1 MEEKTIMKN
10 IILFFLGV
18 VVVAT
23 ISFVL
28 GAYLQTSPVAVTA
41 DLSSIAKVI
50 MMFVIWGLIIFSIVI
65 KFIKINK
72 SLSFVF
78 VIIALIFCCLGFV
91 W

>member
-1 MEEKTIMKN
+1 MKN

-50 MMFVIWGLIIFSIVI
+50 MMFVFSKKLIIQV
-65 KFIKINK
+65 
-72 SLSFVF
+72 V
-78 VIIALIFCCLGFV
+78 
-91 W
+91 